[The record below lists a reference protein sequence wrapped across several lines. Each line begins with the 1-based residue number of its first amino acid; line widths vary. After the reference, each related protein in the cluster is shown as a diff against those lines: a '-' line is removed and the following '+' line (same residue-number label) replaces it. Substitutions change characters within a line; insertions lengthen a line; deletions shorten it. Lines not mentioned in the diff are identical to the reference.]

1 MLHRLPR
8 ILRSPHQQRVTPRRR
23 PQRQLIQ
30 RQTFAARLL
39 DPGARRGR
47 EAQGRDADFRDG
59 EQTGVVGDGADDDDG
74 LVRDVGGRVGV
85 GFCGG
90 VGGVA
95 GEAGEGEGG
104 AVDAGGEEAAEDDFV
119 EGAVGAACRVFLFWF
134 SFGLQFPSWC
144 FGGGGKR
151 EARWRDCVKE
161 EVVDVRAKKR

>member
-8 ILRSPHQQRVTPRRR
+8 ILRSPYEQRVTPRRR

-30 RQTFAARLL
+30 RQTLPARLL

-47 EAQGRDADFRDG
+47 EAQGRDADFGDG
-59 EQTGVVGDGADDDDG
+59 EQTGVVGDGADDNDG

-119 EGAVGAACRVFLFWF
+119 EGAVGAACSFRGLVSVYVFIMV
-134 SFGLQFPSWC
+134 G
-144 FGGGGKR
+144 FGGGK
-151 EARWRDCVKE
+151 EAGWRDCVKGE
-161 EVVDVRAKKR
+161 GFDVRARKR